1 MGKRDTVNLHI
12 QAIGNGEVRQTLA
25 SWRMFLG
32 IVDLTLGTE
41 LGTPQARAPL
51 QGTQHAA
58 AARIDPDLNDATV
71 QKVGRRR

>member
-32 IVDLTLGTE
+32 IVDLTFGTE
-41 LGTPQARAPL
+41 PM
-51 QGTQHAA
+51 
-58 AARIDPDLNDATV
+58 
-71 QKVGRRR
+71 QKFHS